1 MSLKVA
7 ILAGGM
13 ATRLRPLSFNIPKSL
28 IGVNNRPFIE
38 WQLRLLAESG
48 INSVVLCLGYRAQEI
63 VEFVRDGSQ
72 FGVDVTYSIE
82 NSPLGTGGALRQA
95 EPLLGDYFGVLY
107 GDSYLPINYRQVF
120 SAFESSSRLGLM
132 TVYKN
137 ENNFDKSNVMI
148 NDKGDI
154 RYSKRNFQSDM
165 KYIDYGFSILRRQA
179 LLHFAKEINFDL
191 SELFEELSL
200 ANQIECYEVHQRFYE
215 VGSFN
220 GIVELNSYLESETK

>member
-1 MSLKVA
+1 MSLQVA

-13 ATRLRPLSFNIPKSL
+13 ATRLRPLSLNVPKSL

-48 INSVVLCLGYRAQEI
+48 INLVVLCLGYRAQEI
-63 VEFVRDGSQ
+63 VEFVKDGSQ
-72 FGVDVTYSIE
+72 FGVDVKYSIE
-82 NSPLGTGGALRQA
+82 NCPLGTGGALRQA
-95 EPLLGDYFGVLY
+95 ESLLGDYFGILY

-132 TVYKN
+132 TVYRN
-137 ENNFDKSNVMI
+137 EDNFDKSNVMI
-148 NDKGDI
+148 NDKGEMK
-154 RYSKRNFQSDM
+154 YSKKNFQSEM

-179 LLHFAKEINFDL
+179 LLRLEKGINSDL

-200 ANQIECYEVHQRFYE
+200 ANQIDCYEVHQRFYE
-215 VGSFN
+215 VGSFK